1 MIPITN
7 VFVVDDDPAVRDSLR
22 MMLKAAKL
30 TVTTFPSADEFLAFY
45 HAETI
50 GCIILDINMPG
61 MNGTALQQELNQR
74 GSQLPII
81 FLTGQG
87 SIPLSARAFKAGAV
101 DFLTKP
107 ANGKELLACVN
118 QALEKCTQLQI
129 KAQET
134 QSIRTRL
141 ATLTEREKD
150 VMMLIIEGLTNKEIA
165 QKLGISFR
173 TVESHRAQVMHK
185 TNALNIVDLAHLAG
199 Y

>member
-7 VFVVDDDPAVRDSLR
+7 VFVVDDDPAGRDSLR